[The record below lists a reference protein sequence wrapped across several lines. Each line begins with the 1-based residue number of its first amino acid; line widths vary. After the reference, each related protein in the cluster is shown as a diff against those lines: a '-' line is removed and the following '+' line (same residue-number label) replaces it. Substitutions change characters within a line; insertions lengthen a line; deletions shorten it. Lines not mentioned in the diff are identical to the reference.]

1 MRNGK
6 TVIVRGGG
14 DLATGIIY
22 RLWRVGYS
30 VLVLETEYPL
40 VVRRTVAVASAVFD
54 GSAKVED
61 MTAVLIDSAKEF
73 VPASEIIQVLVDPDG
88 RSIEK
93 IRPDILVDAIKIG
106 RAHV

>member
-40 VVRRTVAVASAVFD
+40 VVRRTVAVASAVFA
-54 GSAKVED
+54 GSA
-61 MTAVLIDSAKEF
+61 
-73 VPASEIIQVLVDPDG
+73 
-88 RSIEK
+88 
-93 IRPDILVDAIKIG
+93 
-106 RAHV
+106 